1 MKESRPMTS
10 PINRISCLAGCL
22 GLALGLPAVSTA
34 EEAGAQ
40 PQPKQ
45 SAFYILR
52 PMDLVKVQVFQEP
65 DLDRELR
72 VSQDHTIVMPL
83 IGVIDLKKRTVRET
97 ELLIASLYNKDYLVN
112 PQINITV
119 VEYSPRTVNVLGAV
133 NGPGSVIIPPEHVF
147 SLLDAISKSGGFS
160 RLANRN
166 RVSLTRTLA
175 SGETQNFTIDAD
187 QLVSGDAVNKWTVQ
201 DGDIV
206 YVPERIL

>member
-1 MKESRPMTS
+1 MKENRPMS
-10 PINRISCLAGCL
+10 SQGACMACLSVCV
-22 GLALGLPAVSTA
+22 GLAVLLPSGMTGA
-34 EEAGAQ
+34 ETGASS
-40 PQPKQ
+40 QPKQ

-83 IGVIDLKKRTVRET
+83 IGVIDLRRRTVREA

-119 VEYSPRTVNVLGAV
+119 TEYSPRTVNVLGAV
-133 NGPGSVIIPPEHVF
+133 NSPGSVLIPPEHAF
-147 SLLDAISKSGGFS
+147 TLLDAIAKSGGFS

-166 RVSLTRTLA
+166 RLSLTRTLQD
-175 SGETQNFTIDAD
+175 GDTQNYTIDAD
-187 QLVSGDAVNKWTVQ
+187 QLVTGDAINKWTVQ
-201 DGDIV
+201 D
-206 YVPERIL
+206 